1 MFGKNRVEGFGV
13 RVRRRKNSVKPNRSN
28 VGRDEVVRI
37 GVLDVVMGLGEK
49 AFESGKLSE
58 GISRFETRGPEQAEV
73 GHEGRVVEGREWKL
87 EGEAGGRDGEEL
99 KANGHVRVKLLLA

>member
-1 MFGKNRVEGFGV
+1 MFGKKRVEGFGV
-13 RVRRRKNSVKPNRSN
+13 RVRGRKNSVKPNRSN
-28 VGRDEVVRI
+28 VGRDEVVAI

-49 AFESGKLSE
+49 AFEGGELDKRI
-58 GISRFETRGPEQAEV
+58 GRFETRRPEHVEM
-73 GHEGRVVEGREWKL
+73 GHEGRVVEGREGKF